1 MAIVYQKSKALTDKE
16 LHYCPGC
23 SHGIIHKLVAEV
35 LEELGFIDAAIGICP
50 VGCSVFAYDYFACD
64 MLEAA
69 HGRAP
74 AVATGRQAGASRS
87 RPSLPIRGR
96 RPCLDRHGR
105 NLHAAIR
112 GEKITTIFVNNA
124 IYGMTGGQMAPT
136 TLIGQKTTTS
146 PLGRDPSHCGGPAHM
161 AELLAAVEGAAYVER
176 VAVYDIPR
184 LNQAK
189 RAIKTAFEMQMQG
202 AGFTFVEVLSSC
214 PTNWGK
220 TPLEA
225 AEWVREQMVPVFPLG
240 VTRDIRKEAAK

>member
-1 MAIVYQKSKALTDKE
+1 MGE
-16 LHYCPGC
+16 
-23 SHGIIHKLVAEV
+23 II
-35 LEELGFIDAAIGICP
+35 
-50 VGCSVFAYDYFACD
+50 
-64 MLEAA
+64 
-69 HGRAP
+69 
-74 AVATGRQAGASRS
+74 
-87 RPSLPIRGR
+87 
-96 RPCLDRHGR
+96 
-105 NLHAAIR
+105 HAAIR